1 MQPRRIR
8 HAPARSRRPWPLLFV
23 ALLVIIVIILLLSQ
37 SSRLSGLVASW
48 APKPPIVPITQTKS
62 FDQVNDLIEGYKK
75 ATTSVSLINLD
86 TDVQTNFGSPKALLA
101 ASVTKVAT
109 AADFLHEVE
118 QGKAS
123 LSEQISDHPASWQL
137 QQMIQESNNDSW
149 DALDNQLGYQQLASY
164 AHSQGLTSFDLAT
177 NQVTAADEARF
188 FQKLYTGQLLNQK
201 YTDLELS
208 YMQHTNEDGYI
219 PAVVPNNLTVHHKY
233 GLLDGSLND
242 AAIIS
247 GGKRPFVLVIF
258 TQGPDLTDQTARINL
273 LHQITRAVLDY
284 ED

>member
-8 HAPARSRRPWPLLFV
+8 HVRTQPKRLWLWIIAGF
-23 ALLVIIVIILLLSQ
+23 VIIIIVLLTSQ
-37 SSRLSGLVASW
+37 SSRLANVVESF
-48 APKPPIVPITQTKS
+48 APKPKIVPITQTKS
-62 FDQVNDLIEGYKK
+62 FDQVNDLIESYKN
-75 ATTSVSLINLD
+75 AAVSVSLIDLG
-86 TDVQTNFGSPKALLA
+86 TGVQTSFGSSKALLA

-118 QGKAS
+118 LGKAS
-123 LSEQISDHPASWQL
+123 LSQQISGYPASWQL
-137 QQMIQESNNDSW
+137 QQMIQQSNNDSW
-149 DALDNQLGYQQLASY
+149 NALDNLLGYQQLADY
-164 AHSQGLTSFDLAT
+164 AHSEGLTSFDLAT

-188 FQKLYTGQLLNQK
+188 FQKLYTDQLLNKK
-201 YTDLELS
+201 YTNLELS
-208 YMQHTNEDGYI
+208 YMQHTNEESYI

-247 GGKRPFVLVIF
+247 GGKRPFVLVVF
-258 TQGPDLTDQTARINL
+258 TDGADLTDQAARINL
-273 LHQITRAVLDY
+273 VHQITRAILDY